1 LGFPHLRLSEVD
13 TSTHTRSRGAHC
25 PPAII
30 KFPIKG
36 EYMNLIKIYD
46 TTLRDGTQAEDISF
60 LVEDKIRIA
69 HKLDETGIHYIEGGW
84 PGSNPKDVAFF
95 KDIKK
100 ENLAQAKVAAFGST
114 RRAKTTPDKD
124 NNIRTLVQAETDAVT
139 IFGKTWDFHVREAL
153 RISLEENL
161 ELIFD
166 SLEYLKARVPEVFYD
181 AEHFFDG
188 YKANPEYAIK
198 TLQAAA
204 EAKVDCIVL
213 CDTNGGTM
221 PFELAEII
229 GEVRKH
235 IETPLG
241 IHTHN
246 DSECAVANS
255 LNAVNMGII
264 HVQGTING
272 FGERCGN
279 ANLCSIIPALKL
291 KMKREC
297 ISDEQLKRLSEL
309 SRFVYELANLSPN
322 KHMPYVGNSAFAHK
336 GGVHV
341 SAIQRHPGT
350 YEHIKPELV
359 GNATRVLVSDL
370 SGRSNILAK
379 AEEFHI
385 NLDSKDPVT
394 MEILDNIKEMENRGY
409 QFEGAEASFELLMKR
424 ALGTHKKFFSIIGF
438 RVIDEK
444 RQEVQKPL
452 SEATI
457 MVKVGGKIEHTAAE
471 GSGPVNALDN
481 ALRKALEKFYPKLKE
496 VRLLDYKVRVLS
508 GGQGTAS
515 ATRVLIESGDK
526 ENRWGTVGVS
536 DNIIDASYHAL
547 TDSIEY
553 KLHKDEE
560 AEQARK

>member
-1 LGFPHLRLSEVD
+1 MSLVKL
-13 TSTHTRSRGAHC
+13 
-25 PPAII
+25 
-30 KFPIKG
+30 
-36 EYMNLIKIYD
+36 YD

-69 HKLDETGIHYIEGGW
+69 HKLDEIGIHYIEGGW

-100 ENLAQAKVAAFGST
+100 EKLSQAKIAAFGST
-114 RRAKTTPDKD
+114 RRAKITPDKD
-124 NNIRTLVQAETDAVT
+124 HNLKTLVQAEPDVCT

-161 ELIFD
+161 ELVFD

-188 YKANPEYAIK
+188 YKANPDDAIK
-198 TLQAAA
+198 ALKAAQD
-204 EAKVDCIVL
+204 AKADCIVL

-221 PFELAEII
+221 PFELVEII
-229 GEVRKH
+229 REVRKH
-235 IETPLG
+235 ISAPLG

-255 LNAVNMGII
+255 IHAVNEGIVQ
-264 HVQGTING
+264 VQGTING

-279 ANLCSIIPALKL
+279 ANLCSIIPALNI

-297 ISDEQLKRLSEL
+297 ISDEQLRKMRDISRL
-309 SRFVYELANLSPN
+309 VYELANISPD
-322 KHMPYVGNSAFAHK
+322 KHQPYVGNSAFAHK

-341 SAIQRHPGT
+341 SAIQRHPET
-350 YEHIKPELV
+350 YEHMRPERV
-359 GNATRVLVSDL
+359 GNMTRVLISDL

-379 AEEFHI
+379 AEEFKI
-385 NLDSKDPVT
+385 NMDSKDPVT
-394 MEILDNIKEMENRGY
+394 LEILDNIKEMENRGY

-424 ALGTHKKFFSIIGF
+424 ALGTHRKFFSVIGF

-444 RQEVQKPL
+444 RHEDQKPF

-457 MVKVGGKIEHTAAE
+457 MVKVGGKVEHTAAE
-471 GSGPVNALDN
+471 GNGPVNALDN

-496 VRLLDYKVRVLS
+496 VKLLDYKVRVLPA
-508 GGQGTAS
+508 GQGTAS
-515 ATRVLIESGDK
+515 STRVLIESGDK
-526 ENRWGTVGVS
+526 EARWGTVGVS
-536 DNIIDASYHAL
+536 ENIVDASYQAL
-547 TDSIEY
+547 IDSIEY
-553 KLHKDEE
+553 KLHRSDEGE
-560 AEQARK
+560 AAKK

>member
-1 LGFPHLRLSEVD
+1 MSLVKL
-13 TSTHTRSRGAHC
+13 
-25 PPAII
+25 
-30 KFPIKG
+30 
-36 EYMNLIKIYD
+36 YD

-69 HKLDETGIHYIEGGW
+69 HKLDEIGIHYIEGGW

-100 ENLAQAKVAAFGST
+100 EKLSQAKIAAFGST
-114 RRAKTTPDKD
+114 RRAKITPDKD
-124 NNIRTLVQAETDAVT
+124 HNLKTLVQAEPDVCT

-161 ELIFD
+161 ELVFD

-188 YKANPEYAIK
+188 YKANPDYAIK
-198 TLQAAA
+198 TLKAAQD
-204 EAKVDCIVL
+204 AKADCIVL

-221 PFELAEII
+221 PFELVEII
-229 GEVRKH
+229 REVRKH
-235 IETPLG
+235 ISAPLG

-255 LNAVNMGII
+255 IHAVNEGIVQ
-264 HVQGTING
+264 VQGTING

-279 ANLCSIIPALKL
+279 ANLCSIIPALNI

-297 ISDEQLKRLSEL
+297 ISDEQLRKMRDISRL
-309 SRFVYELANLSPN
+309 VYELANISPD
-322 KHMPYVGNSAFAHK
+322 KHQPYVGNSAFAHK

-341 SAIQRHPGT
+341 SAIQRHPET
-350 YEHIKPELV
+350 YEHMRPERV
-359 GNATRVLVSDL
+359 GNMTRVLISDL

-379 AEEFHI
+379 AEEFKI
-385 NLDSKDPVT
+385 NMDSKDPVT
-394 MEILDNIKEMENRGY
+394 LEILDNIKEMENRGY

-424 ALGTHKKFFSIIGF
+424 ALGTHRKFFSVIGF

-444 RQEVQKPL
+444 RHEDQKPF

-457 MVKVGGKIEHTAAE
+457 MVKVGGKVEHTAAE
-471 GSGPVNALDN
+471 GNGPVNALDN

-496 VRLLDYKVRVLS
+496 VKLLDYKVRVLPA
-508 GGQGTAS
+508 GQGTAS
-515 ATRVLIESGDK
+515 STRVLIESGDK
-526 ENRWGTVGVS
+526 EARWGTVGVS
-536 DNIIDASYHAL
+536 ENIVDASYQAL
-547 TDSIEY
+547 IDSIEY
-553 KLHKDEE
+553 KLHRSDEGE
-560 AEQARK
+560 AAKK